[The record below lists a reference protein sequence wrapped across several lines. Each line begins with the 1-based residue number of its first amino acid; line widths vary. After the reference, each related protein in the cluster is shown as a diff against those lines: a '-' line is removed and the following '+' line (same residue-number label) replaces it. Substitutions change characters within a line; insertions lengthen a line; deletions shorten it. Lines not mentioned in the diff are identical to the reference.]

1 MVHMALPKNSQVKPG
16 KVWPKPAD
24 TSKLTEFH
32 IYRWSPDDDRIRVS
46 TLIMSIAMR
55 AGR

>member
-32 IYRWSPDDDRIRVS
+32 IYR
-46 TLIMSIAMR
+46 
-55 AGR
+55 